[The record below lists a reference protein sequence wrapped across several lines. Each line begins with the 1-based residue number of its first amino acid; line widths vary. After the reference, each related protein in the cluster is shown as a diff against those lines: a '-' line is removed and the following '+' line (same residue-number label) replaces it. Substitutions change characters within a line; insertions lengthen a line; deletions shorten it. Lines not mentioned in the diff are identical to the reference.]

1 MCYDT
6 FYAFYMTVYKEENW
20 LRAERK
26 KYVKLKER
34 LIFRAKEMEN
44 MRDFVASIIKRVR
57 ERK

>member
-1 MCYDT
+1 
-6 FYAFYMTVYKEENW
+6 MTVYKEENW